1 MTSSCLNLAEINR
14 KRRFI
19 RYAQT
24 VIPCMVGTGL
34 FDCEYTNIIY
44 VNIKVSCLG
53 TISTS
58 EDDVYIC
65 HLMFQAFPSLTSCA
79 HHQARKAVLI
89 HRGRDL
95 SLSWSPSGESKLLIS
110 VGPIPSVDGST
121 LHVSL
126 CWPEISLLVISPH

>member
-1 MTSSCLNLAEINR
+1 
-14 KRRFI
+14 
-19 RYAQT
+19 
-24 VIPCMVGTGL
+24 MVGTGL

-58 EDDVYIC
+58 EEDVYLPFYVSSLSQPNLVC
-65 HLMFQAFPSLTSCA
+65 TSPSPEGSA
-79 HHQARKAVLI
+79 DSQ
-89 HRGRDL
+89 GRDL